1 MLSGVVRLI
10 REQALPGPSVGW
22 SHPHCLLMAPWD
34 ARVFPEMIVYR
45 NTLLLIH

>member
-10 REQALPGPSVGW
+10 REQALPGPCVGW
-22 SHPHCLLMAPWD
+22 SQPPCLLMAPRD
-34 ARVFPEMIVYR
+34 ARVFPEMIFHR